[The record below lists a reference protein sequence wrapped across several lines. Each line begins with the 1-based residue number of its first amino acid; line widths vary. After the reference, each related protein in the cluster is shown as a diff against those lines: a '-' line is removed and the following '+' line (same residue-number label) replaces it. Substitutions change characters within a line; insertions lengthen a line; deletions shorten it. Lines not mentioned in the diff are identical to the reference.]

1 MATSDSSTQCTAT
14 QDAGVTRVFIS
25 YCQPDKSVADA
36 VCAGL
41 EGAGIPC
48 WIAPRNVRPGENW
61 GRSIVKSIA
70 ASKVMVVV
78 FSSHTNESPHVMNEI
93 ERAVSHR
100 MVILPFRIE
109 KVQPCEDLEL
119 FISSRHWLDAFEPPL
134 EPKIA
139 ELVSAVQG
147 VLGIP
152 ETPVAPAAPPPPPAA
167 PAPAPVQPAPAPP
180 PDPTPAAPAPAPA
193 AAGEICYH
201 HFVVLRREDGSP
213 WELGRGAMGV
223 TYKAMDSRLR
233 RTVALKVVS
242 PERLATGTAR
252 EKFLLEAQAT
262 AALQHP
268 NIASIYYFGEQDG
281 SCFYAMEF
289 VAGQTLEGLVRTRGP
304 LPAEDALAVTAQAAA
319 ALGYA
324 HETGLVHRDVKPSNI
339 MVVAKPDGAL
349 SVRMIDFGLAAA
361 AGGDQVSENFEGTPL
376 YASPEQLDHA
386 APDARSDVYSLGAT
400 LYFALAGRPPY
411 EGTYAEIASRQLMQP
426 FPAENLGETPPPVVA
441 LVEHMMDRDPAN
453 RPQNGGDARASIETL
468 LRGYRMAEQQ
478 TAMEWMAARF
488 SSINRVGPI
497 DGGSL
502 YKVSAG
508 ADERAAMVFDTSAR
522 GLSMADQV
530 AAVAPRIQSLSAP
543 AVRRTL
549 DTAKVKDGLVLVA
562 EWMSGTR
569 LLSVLRVRRV
579 LPPHEAA
586 AVLLPIAAALDE
598 AAAAGLP
605 LPQLALREILLQPA
619 EKPETRLEEWPGLR
633 PLINFLPVGEA
644 KEVDV
649 NTTIVSSAALAQV
662 STYEASG
669 RSPASLIASLAYEIL
684 GGMSSPGV
692 GPYVPLAEL
701 SQDANAALRDVFDD
715 PQPAA
720 SATDLLA
727 QVLPA
732 PQAAEAAPA
741 GAPATQAT
749 DRKQP
754 FRRRAP
760 ANQPAAPVAPAEPA
774 PPPVPTAPRAS
785 SSKTPLYIAAGVAAL
800 LVVGAAVFFLSG
812 KSSEPKAGAAK
823 AASTPVPAATAAAT
837 VAKSEEPVKPAPPDK
852 KPEGQTAASPLDRA
866 KEFEAKQDFVG
877 ALGVYAE
884 ILARDPQDAEARK
897 HAENAIARLEE
908 KPEAAAANPRLMDAL
923 RALADAKLGRACMFL
938 GTLLRTSDPKE
949 SLALLKVAAGQGDRR
964 AMVLAGNM
972 IASGRGVSRAD
983 PVEAATWFKKAAEQ
997 GDPEG
1002 MLLYGECLLDG
1013 QGVAPDETE
1022 AARLFSAAMA
1032 LGDVR
1037 SKSKLADLY
1046 RRGRGVPKADPAM
1059 AFRLYQ
1065 EAANQGLLEAQG
1077 NLGVMIMNGE
1087 TVPPDPAKAVRLW
1100 KDGAEKGDPICMFFY
1115 AMSLEAGAVGAP
1127 DKAAASEWYRKAAAL
1142 KNPPAIRWC
1151 AENGVNF

>member
-1 MATSDSSTQCTAT
+1 MATSDSSTQGTAT
-14 QDAGVTRVFIS
+14 QDAGISRVFIS

-152 ETPVAPAAPPPPPAA
+152 ETPATPTAPPPPPAA
-167 PAPAPVQPAPAPP
+167 PPPAPVQPAP
-180 PDPTPAAPAPAPA
+180 TPVPPAPHAP
-193 AAGEICYH
+193 GEIRYH
-201 HFVVLRREDGSP
+201 HFEVLRRDDGSP
-213 WELGRGAMGV
+213 WELGRGAMGI
-223 TYKAMDSRLR
+223 TYKAMDSSLR

-441 LVEHMMDRDPAN
+441 LVEHLMDRDPAN

-530 AAVAPRIQSLSAP
+530 AAVAPRIESLSAP
-543 AVRRTL
+543 AVRRAL
-549 DTAKVKDGLVLVA
+549 DTAKVKDGLVVVA

-579 LPPHEAA
+579 LPPEEAA
-586 AVLLPIAAALDE
+586 AVLVPIAGALDE

-619 EKPETRLEEWPGLR
+619 EKPETRLDEWPGLR

-649 NTTIVSSAALAQV
+649 NTTIVSSSALAQV

-701 SQDANAALRDVFDD
+701 SQDANAALREVFEN
-715 PQPAA
+715 PQA
-720 SATDLLA
+720 SASASELLA

-741 GAPATQAT
+741 AAPATQAT

-760 ANQPAAPVAPAEPA
+760 ANQPAAPVAPAETA

-800 LVVGAAVFFLSG
+800 LVVGAAVFLLSG
-812 KSSEPKAGAAK
+812 RSAAPKAEAAK
-823 AASTPVPAATAAAT
+823 AASTPAPAATAAAT
-837 VAKSEEPVKPAPPDK
+837 APPATVTKSEEPAKTAQPDK
-852 KPEGQTAASPLDRA
+852 KPEGQAAATPLDRA

-877 ALGVYAE
+877 ALGVYSE
-884 ILARDPQDAEARK
+884 ILAGAPQDAEARK

-908 KPEAAAANPRLMDAL
+908 KPAAASANPRLMDHL
-923 RALADAKLGRACMFL
+923 RSLADAKLGRACMFL
-938 GTLLRTSDPKE
+938 GTLLRASDPKE
-949 SLALLKVAAGQGDRR
+949 SLTLIKVAAGQGDRR
-964 AMVLAGNM
+964 AMVLAGQM
-972 IASGRGVSRAD
+972 IAGGKGVSRAD

-1013 QGVAPDETE
+1013 QGVEQNETE
-1022 AARLFSAAMA
+1022 AARLFSAAIA
-1032 LGDVR
+1032 LGEIR
-1037 SKSKLADLY
+1037 SKSKLAELY

-1087 TVPPDPAKAVRLW
+1087 TVPPDAAKAVGLW

-1115 AMSLEAGAVGAP
+1115 AMSLEAGAVGAA
-1127 DKAAASEWYRKAAAL
+1127 DKTAAAEWYRKAAAL
-1142 KNPPAIRWC
+1142 KNPAAIRWC